1 MSDPLTIIVSGMVAV
16 VPHQGGATWAILQYL
31 LGLERLGHDVY
42 FIEPIADGELHP
54 AGGPLA
60 RSTNAA
66 YFRRVMADFGLT
78 DKAALVL
85 SDTRETEGLPYERLL
100 EIAGKADLLLNVS
113 GMLSDEALLEP
124 IGLRAYLD
132 LDPAFIQLWHAQ
144 EGVDMRFDGHDSFV
158 TVGVNIGQA
167 DCPIPTCGRTWIPT
181 LQPVVLERWPLM
193 AEQGTAFTTIAN
205 WRGYGSVEHEGVLYG
220 QKAHSWR
227 PIMPLP
233 ACSGEHFQV
242 ALAIHPDE
250 TADLAE
256 LDRYG
261 WDLVDPA
268 VAAGNPSKYAAF
280 IRGSL
285 AELGI
290 AKSGYAASRSGW
302 FSDRSVCYLASGKP
316 VLAQNTGFGRILPVG
331 EGIVAF
337 DDLDSALAG
346 VQAIRADWNHHSQAA
361 RALAEEY
368 FDSDRVL
375 ARLLG
380 ELGLGR

>member
-1 MSDPLTIIVSGMVAV
+1 MSDPLTIIVSGMVAA

-42 FIEPIADGELHP
+42 FIEPIADRDLQ
-54 AGGPLA
+54 
-60 RSTNAA
+60 RSGSTLTDSINAS
-66 YFRRVMADFGLT
+66 YFRRVMAEFGLT

-85 SDTRETEGLPYERLL
+85 TDGRETEGLPYERLL
-100 EIAGKADLLLNVS
+100 EVARTADLLLNVS
-113 GMLSDEALLEP
+113 GMLRDEALLEP
-124 IGLRAYLD
+124 IGLRVYLD

-144 EGVDMRFDGHDSFV
+144 ECVDMRFEAHDSFV

-167 DCPIPTCGRTWIPT
+167 NCPIPTCGRTWIPT
-181 LQPVVLERWPLM
+181 LQPVVLERWP
-193 AEQGTAFTTIAN
+193 AASEQGTAFTTIAN
-205 WRGYGSVEHEGVLYG
+205 WRGYGSVQHEGVLYG

-227 PIMPLP
+227 PLMPLP
-233 ACSGEHFQV
+233 ARSGEHFLI

-250 TADLAE
+250 TGDLSE

-261 WDLVDPA
+261 WDLVDPSA
-268 VAAGNPSKYAAF
+268 AAGDPNKYAAF
-280 IRGSL
+280 IRGSM

-316 VLAQNTGFGRILPVG
+316 VLAQNTGFGRILPLG

-346 VQAIRADWNHHSQAA
+346 VQTIRADWNRHSQAA